1 MKITYKSLRFIIVSL
16 LLIFM
21 SFLAGCPDE
30 SSPTN
35 GGGVIT
41 PPGLQI
47 TALPEIQISP
57 SEPTSCDDLVC
68 SIVSEG
74 SCSSGRMTY
83 DFQWYKNNQVQSGL
97 TESQISS
104 VHISGGEVW
113 RCEVTPKCGSV
124 SGDNVSVEVI
134 IASSL
139 AVEALD
145 ITGNWGDMALTPDG
159 ARLYVIERG
168 VGGPNNEDSVTVIET
183 ETHTEIA
190 SIPLGPGFFM
200 QIVPRGDRAYISCSN
215 GMGGGII
222 TPGQNCVKVI
232 GTDPQNQAEYNQ
244 VIATV
249 STGGDDYGTWGLTVS
264 SDGTRAYAVHRN
276 DARIDIIDTESLEV
290 IDFLSLAPKELV
302 YDITTNSDGT
312 KLYPVSWTG
321 ILWEFAIDQTMGEL
335 QEVRRIQIDLG
346 YDRGAYYIDISPDDS
361 KAYVASSEG
370 ARIAVV
376 DLENDFAVSI
386 IDTTLGEGETPSVLR
401 EFVVFPGD
409 IGTLALATNLTTSV
423 LVIDVD
429 SKAELGSI
437 EIGHATFNVV
447 YARNLVNCVLAYV
460 NGGGKITI
468 IRSEALD

>member
-1 MKITYKSLRFIIVSL
+1 
-16 LLIFM
+16 
-21 SFLAGCPDE
+21 
-30 SSPTN
+30 
-35 GGGVIT
+35 
-41 PPGLQI
+41 
-47 TALPEIQISP
+47 
-57 SEPTSCDDLVC
+57 
-68 SIVSEG
+68 
-74 SCSSGRMTY
+74 MTY

-97 TESQISS
+97 TDPQVSS
-104 VHISGGEVW
+104 TYTSGGEVW

-124 SGDNVSVEVI
+124 SGDNVSSEVT
-134 IASSL
+134 IATAL
-139 AVEALD
+139 GVEALG
-145 ITGNWGDMALTPDG
+145 ITGNWGDMALIPDG
-159 ARLYVIERG
+159 TRLYVIKRG

-183 ETHTEIA
+183 ETYTEIA

-200 QIVPRGDRAYISCSN
+200 QIVTCGDRAYVSCTK

-264 SDGTRAYAVHRN
+264 PDGTRAYAVHRN

-290 IDFLSLAPKELV
+290 IDFVSLAPKELV
-302 YDITTNSDGT
+302 YDITTSSDGT

-321 ILWEFAIDQTMGEL
+321 VLWEFAIDQITGEL
-335 QEVRRIQIDLG
+335 QEMRRIQIDLG
-346 YDRGAYYIDISPDDS
+346 YDRGAFYVNISPDDS

-376 DLENDFAVSI
+376 DLENDFAISI
-386 IDTTLGEGETPSVLR
+386 IDTSIGEGEMPSMLR
-401 EFVVFPGD
+401 EFVVFSSD
-409 IGTLALATNLTTSV
+409 TGTLAIAANLTNSV
-423 LVIDVD
+423 LVIDV
-429 SKAELGSI
+429 STQTELGSI
-437 EIGHATFNVV
+437 EIGNATFNVI
-447 YARNLVNCVLAYV
+447 YAGGRVNCVLAYV